1 MEMLYARCAGLD
13 VHKKSVMA
21 AVRIAEGGQVREY
34 VEEFGTTTHGLLELS
49 EFLARHGVT
58 HVGMEATGV
67 YWRPVWHILEGQF
80 TLMLAN
86 AAHVKNVPGRKTD
99 VKDAVWL
106 ADLMAHGLIRS
117 SFVPPEPVQELRQ
130 LTRTRK
136 QLIGEITQHTLRLQ
150 KVLEDTNIK
159 VTNVLTDLMGVTG
172 RAILRNLISGQTD
185 PQVLA
190 DLARGRLKNKHDKL
204 VEALHGRVTEHH
216 RFMLQ
221 LHLGTVEMLEQR
233 VAEID
238 ERLGGALEPF
248 RVAVEQLK
256 TIPGVAQRTAEVLV
270 SEIGVDMSRF
280 PTAQHLVSWAGL
292 CPRNDESAGKKRS
305 TRLRKSSRWLK
316 ATLIQAA
323 WGSTHKKDGYLR
335 AQYLRLKARRG
346 PKRAVVA
353 VAASMLVA
361 AWNMLSQ
368 GTVWQDLGEQHFTL
382 RNKAKVARNL
392 SRRLEALG
400 FVVTLQPAA

>member
-1 MEMLYARCAGLD
+1 MELLYARCAGLD
-13 VHKKSVMA
+13 VHKKSVTA
-21 AVRIAEGGQVREY
+21 AVRIAEGGEVRQS
-34 VEEFGTTTHGLLELS
+34 VEEFATTTRGLLELS
-49 EFLARHGVT
+49 EFLSRHGVT

-67 YWRPVWHILEGQF
+67 YWRPVWHILEGHF

-159 VTNVLTDLMGVTG
+159 VTNVVTDLMGVTG
-172 RAILRNLISGQTD
+172 RAILRSLISGETD
-185 PQVLA
+185 PQALA
-190 DLARGRLKNKHDKL
+190 DHARGKLKNKREEL

-221 LHLGTVEMLEQR
+221 LHLGTLEMLEQR

-270 SEIGVDMSRF
+270 SEIGADMSRF

-323 WGSTHKKDGYLR
+323 WGATHKKDGYLR

-361 AWNMLSQ
+361 AWNMLRD
-368 GTVWQDLGEQHFTL
+368 GTSWEDLGGQHFTI

>member
-270 SEIGVDMSRF
+270 SEIGADMSRF

>member
-270 SEIGVDMSRF
+270 SEIGADMSRF

-368 GTVWQDLGEQHFTL
+368 GTVWQDLGEQHFNL